1 MRTPHFPKQLSAR
14 SLAGVLPLCLL
25 LCGAAQAQTQT
36 QTVTSPPP
44 AQPASA
50 SATPK
55 QAPEQVIQ
63 HIVVEDASTRI
74 DEVRVGSETK
84 SITVKPKDGMPA
96 YDVAPATGERTWK
109 VLGF

>member
-1 MRTPHFPKQLSAR
+1 MMHSTPPSRPFFAR
-14 SLAGVLPLCLL
+14 SLTSVLTLCLL
-25 LCGAAQAQTQT
+25 LCGAAQAQT
-36 QTVTSPPP
+36 VASPPP
-44 AQPASA
+44 APAASAPASA
-50 SATPK
+50 R
-55 QAPEQVIQ
+55 QVPEQTTR

-96 YDVAPATGERTWK
+96 YDVAPASGERTWK

>member
-1 MRTPHFPKQLSAR
+1 MRSTHSPKQLSAR
-14 SLAGVLPLCLL
+14 SLAYVLPLCLL

-44 AQPASA
+44 SPPASA
-50 SATPK
+50 PDGAK
-55 QAPEQVIQ
+55 RAPEQTTQ
-63 HIVVEDASTRI
+63 HIVVEDTRTRI

-84 SITVKPKDGMPA
+84 SITVTPKDGMPS
-96 YDVAPATGERTWK
+96 YDVAPESGERTWK